1 MGLCYTLK
9 LLATVLKWDLR
20 GYWAKASWCQV
31 SLSTYYLGMQLS
43 ETYKLPMYNC
53 TCRSSRGD
61 PTPFCLSTSHCY
73 EGKSYIKWPA
83 GRHEFSELFKRPIY
97 HFEIFYVC
105 SKEGRGKNRG
115 NYNSG
120 HRLHAKDFFGNNF
133 AISQGDLKEGNLA
146 EIFRQEG
153 RNEGGLL
160 SSIQLGGI
168 SFISH
173 LKGWKRK

>member
-1 MGLCYTLK
+1 MILPPSASQPLIAMKESHTSSDQQADKSFPSYLSDRFIILK
-9 LLATVLKWDLR
+9 FF
-20 GYWAKASWCQV
+20 
-31 SLSTYYLGMQLS
+31 TYV
-43 ETYKLPMYNC
+43 
-53 TCRSSRGD
+53 
-61 PTPFCLSTSHCY
+61 
-73 EGKSYIKWPA
+73 A
-83 GRHEFSELFKRPIY
+83 
-97 HFEIFYVC
+97 
-105 SKEGRGKNRG
+105 KEGRGKNRG

-133 AISQGDLKEGNLA
+133 AISQGEFNEGNLA

>member
-1 MGLCYTLK
+1 MLYPQTFGNSVEMRFERILSKSKLMPSFMKVCNCQKPTSYLCT
-9 LLATVLKWDLR
+9 
-20 GYWAKASWCQV
+20 
-31 SLSTYYLGMQLS
+31 
-43 ETYKLPMYNC
+43 C

-73 EGKSYIKWPA
+73 EEKSYIKWPA

-97 HFEIFYVC
+97 HFEFFTYVA
-105 SKEGRGKNRG
+105 KEGRGKNRG

-133 AISQGDLKEGNLA
+133 AISQGDINEGNLA

-153 RNEGGLL
+153 KNEGGLL

>member
-31 SLSTYYLGMQLS
+31 SWRYATVRNLQVSYVHAGHLGVILPPSASQPLIAMKKSHTSSDQQADTSFPSYLSDRFIIL
-43 ETYKLPMYNC
+43 K
-53 TCRSSRGD
+53 
-61 PTPFCLSTSHCY
+61 FF
-73 EGKSYIKWPA
+73 SYVA
-83 GRHEFSELFKRPIY
+83 
-97 HFEIFYVC
+97 
-105 SKEGRGKNRG
+105 KEGRGKNRG

-133 AISQGDLKEGNLA
+133 AISQGEFNEGNLA

-160 SSIQLGGI
+160 SSIQLDGI
-168 SFISH
+168 SFFSH